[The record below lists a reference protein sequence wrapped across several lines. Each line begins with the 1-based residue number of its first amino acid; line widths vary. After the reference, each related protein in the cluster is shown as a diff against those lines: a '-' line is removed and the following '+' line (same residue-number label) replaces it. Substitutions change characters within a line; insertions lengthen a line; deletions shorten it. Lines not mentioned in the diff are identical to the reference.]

1 MATREGA
8 HERARY
14 LLHTGYAPSGTV
26 AHPDLGALVAQAK
39 HDEALDLP
47 AYVTIGGAG
56 IGAGFL
62 GVGCSPFVVGDPT
75 RPVADLRYPDGVD
88 ARRFGRRRRLLE
100 AIERRFRKQHP
111 GLETEGHTEVY
122 ERADRLMHSPRL
134 AAFDVAS
141 EPAAVRARYG
151 EGTFGQG
158 CLLARR
164 LVEVGDRKSTR

>member
-1 MATREGA
+1 SQTDTFDPKPGTASAGTLRAIATRAKGVRFSELQPRLAEQADRLTVIRSMATREGA

-26 AHPDLGALVAQAK
+26 AHPDLGALVAQSK

-62 GVGCSPFVVGDPT
+62 GVGCSPFVVGDPP

-100 AIERRFRKQHP
+100 
-111 GLETEGHTEVY
+111 
-122 ERADRLMHSPRL
+122 
-134 AAFDVAS
+134 
-141 EPAAVRARYG
+141 
-151 EGTFGQG
+151 
-158 CLLARR
+158 
-164 LVEVGDRKSTR
+164 